1 MTNGPNSASSARE
14 RNPMAIFDAEY
25 ATWGLSQVAS
35 ATGAGATVRMCGFG
49 DLARWGAHARETM
62 NAPLRLTRI
71 MTSYRLTSVSATV
84 TGQCVEALL
93 TRTSMPPKRATALA
107 IAFWTCC
114 SSVMSV
120 LIASA
125 APPAATHAASASWIV
140 PGSAGLLVVVCA
152 RMTTFAPRPAQR
164 TAMASPIP
172 RDAPVTTTVRPR
184 MLNATS
190 GETAPSTAR
199 TSWSSAETRFARYAR
214 RLSKKGVA
222 VFRSTSATSSFSTGA
237 APLTP
242 ALPLYSSRLSSADA
256 AIESGGR
263 GGGER
268 RVQSGDEES
277 GESDVTRSPDTRPS
291 LSSVE
296 TSEAFFLGGPLPD
309 RSIDSAPGCAG
320 GQNERSAIHEGL
332 FRASLRPRAHRPR
345 AGFATR
351 VLVPA
356 RPPRRVARRDVGP
369 GVHEQDDRG

>member
-1 MTNGPNSASSARE
+1 
-14 RNPMAIFDAEY
+14 
-25 ATWGLSQVAS
+25 
-35 ATGAGATVRMCGFG
+35 
-49 DLARWGAHARETM
+49 
-62 NAPLRLTRI
+62 
-71 MTSYRLTSVSATV
+71 
-84 TGQCVEALL
+84 
-93 TRTSMPPKRATALA
+93 
-107 IAFWTCC
+107 
-114 SSVMSV
+114 MSV

-140 PGSAGLLVVVCA
+140 PGSAGLLVAACA

-222 VFRSTSATSSFSTGA
+222 VFREHLRDVELLDRGGA
-237 APLTP
+237 ADAGA
-242 ALPLYSSRLSSADA
+242 ALVQLEALER
-256 AIESGGR
+256 GR
-263 GGGER
+263 RHRVGRERGGER

-309 RSIDSAPGCAG
+309 RSMSPRVCGRAKRETRDPRGFIPRLFASA
-320 GQNERSAIHEGL
+320 RTSSARRVSR
-332 FRASLRPRAHRPR
+332 RASS
-345 AGFATR
+345 F
-351 VLVPA
+351 PA
-356 RPPRRVARRDVGP
+356 RPPRRIARRDVGP